1 MFGQA
6 GPWNDVTTK
15 EEEEEEEEG
24 EEGEEGEE
32 EELEDTY
39 HLVLPSRFGEL
50 EFVTLVVHILRS
62 AIRRACPKRL
72 PSAQSLFGSPSGPH
86 SATNGNG

>member
-6 GPWNDVTTK
+6 GPWNDVTTE

-24 EEGEEGEE
+24 E

-72 PSAQSLFGSPSGPH
+72 PSRTIPLRVSQWASLS
-86 SATNGNG
+86 NKW